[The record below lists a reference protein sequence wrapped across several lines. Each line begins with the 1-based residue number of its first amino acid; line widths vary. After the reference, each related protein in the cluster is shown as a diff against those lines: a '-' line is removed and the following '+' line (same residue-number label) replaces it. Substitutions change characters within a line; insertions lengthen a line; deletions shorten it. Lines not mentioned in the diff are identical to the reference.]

1 MQENGGSS
9 RTEEG
14 ESPSVLAFFVSCPGT
29 CNISAGMIAPRW
41 LQACIDAPSLLS
53 VSREHRHD
61 LLALLSVFGKL
72 GYNEVLIMES
82 VKEDMVNES
91 LVFQRYAKN
100 YAEKAIKPAVEEAL
114 ARGIEQG
121 MEQGRSQG
129 LEQGRGQGAIEMLL
143 GLLETRFPST
153 AVRNLRPLLE
163 TIDDVEQLKQLA
175 PAAASAEN
183 LETFLVALSH

>member
-1 MQENGGSS
+1 MQENDGSS
-9 RTEEG
+9 RIEEG
-14 ESPSVLAFFVSCPGT
+14 ESPNVLAFFVSCTGT
-29 CNISAGMIAPRW
+29 CNISAGMSAERW
-41 LQACIDAPSLLS
+41 LQACIDATFSLS

-72 GYNEVLIMES
+72 GYNEALIMES
-82 VKEDMVNES
+82 VKEEMVYES
-91 LVFQRYAKN
+91 LVFQRYAK
-100 YAEKAIKPAVEEAL
+100 PAVEEAR
-114 ARGIEQG
+114 ARAFEQGMERG
-121 MEQGRSQG
+121 MEQGR
-129 LEQGRGQGAIEMLL
+129 GQVAIEMLL
-143 GLLETRFPST
+143 DLLETRFHSA